1 MTLDREHHIK
11 RGPKEGDL
19 LATQT
24 DLDCQMA
31 IEHTPGAKRHDRKQ
45 VQRPGRKA

>member
-1 MTLDREHHIK
+1 MR

-31 IEHTPGAKRHDRKQ
+31 VEHIPGAKRHERSQARRAMKETE
-45 VQRPGRKA
+45 A